1 MLIKNNSRINVNKLP
16 VITIVLGTRPEAIKL
31 APIILCLK
39 KINSIECRVVL
50 TGQHREMVKQ
60 VMEIFKI
67 QADNNLEIMQKEQ
80 TLGEITS
87 KVLNG
92 LSEEFAK
99 FRPSLILVQ
108 GDTSTAFASA
118 LAGFYNKIPVAHV
131 EAGLRSNNKLD
142 PFPEEVNRILISQLA
157 DLHFCPTESACSN
170 LRKNGIDKNIYLTG
184 NTVIDS
190 LRIISNRTTENISIN
205 TSIIHHRYL
214 LVTIHRRENWGTNL
228 KKIAKAILE
237 ITKNIKDLRVILP
250 LHKNQIVRKPLEEI
264 LSQNKRIFLTEP
276 FSYENLVFYLKNCT
290 LVLTDSGGLQ
300 EEAPT
305 FGKPLLVLRKTTE
318 RYEAIEAGVA
328 KLVGTDTSKIVK
340 ETMLLLNNKNEYDK
354 MSKVKNPFGDGYS
367 SQRIIEKCLTFLET
381 N

>member
-1 MLIKNNSRINVNKLP
+1 MNKLS

-31 APIILCLK
+31 APIILSLK
-39 KINSIECRVVL
+39 KINTIVCRVVL
-50 TGQHREMVKQ
+50 TGQHREMVEQ

-67 QADNNLEIMQKEQ
+67 KADNNLEIMQKKQ
-80 TLGEITS
+80 TLDEITS

-92 LSEEFAK
+92 LSDEFAK
-99 FRPSLILVQ
+99 YRPSLILVQ

-118 LAGFYNKIPVAHV
+118 LSGFYNKIPVGHV

-142 PFPEEVNRILISQLA
+142 PFPEEVNRILISQLS
-157 DLHFCPTESACSN
+157 DLHFCPTKSACSN
-170 LRKNGIDKNIYLTG
+170 LKKNGIDKNIFLTG

-190 LRIISNRTTENISIN
+190 LRLISNRITENTAQRIPVIN
-205 TSIIHHRYL
+205 YRYL
-214 LVTIHRRENWGTNL
+214 LVTIHRRENWGENL

-237 ITKNIKDLRVILP
+237 ITKNVKDLRVILP

-264 LSQNKRIFLTEP
+264 LSKNKRIYLTEP

-305 FGKPLLVLRKTTE
+305 FGKPLLVLRETTE
-318 RYEAIEAGVA
+318 RKEAIEAGVA
-328 KLVGTDTSKIVK
+328 KLVGTDTSKIVE
-340 ETMLLLNNKNEYDK
+340 ETLLLLNNKNEYEK

-367 SQRIIEKCLTFLET
+367 SERIIAKCLTFLKT